1 MRVTTERLPDSQ
13 MVLEIEVE
21 PERLERSLDKGYRKL
36 VKSTHVPGF
45 RRGKAPRPM
54 LERHVGRY
62 TLLRE
67 ALEIL
72 VPEVYDQALE
82 EEGIQPIGAPSIEL
96 IQEDPPVIKATVP
109 LQPSVELG
117 DYHNIRLERSTVE
130 ATAAEI
136 DEALEELRRLYAVQ
150 EPVDRP
156 VQMGD
161 VVRADIRAVVEGKEI
176 FADKDVELR
185 LTEGSVLLLPGFVEG
200 LVGAEK
206 DVRTEVE
213 STIPEGSDGERRSSL
228 SGQKC
233 RISATVK
240 DIKREDLPDLD
251 DEFAR
256 NAGEGF
262 SSLEEL
268 RRRKEKDIVEG
279 KQPAADEEYRREAV
293 ALLVSTARE
302 ISFPPVL
309 VEREVDRQLREEARM
324 VGADVPQYLKRT
336 RQTEEERHQE
346 IRPQA
351 EERVR
356 RSLVLSRLAE
366 LEGIEVTD
374 ADVDD
379 EVKRVVAS
387 GGAQSEQ
394 LEQLFSSSN
403 GREAVEHSLLTRKT
417 LERLVEIASSGD
429 AAIVDRQPIET
440 TGGQ

>member
-1 MRVTTERLPDSQ
+1 
-13 MVLEIEVE
+13 
-21 PERLERSLDKGYRKL
+21 
-36 VKSTHVPGF
+36 
-45 RRGKAPRPM
+45 
-54 LERHVGRY
+54 
-62 TLLRE
+62 
-67 ALEIL
+67 
-72 VPEVYDQALE
+72 
-82 EEGIQPIGAPSIEL
+82 
-96 IQEDPPVIKATVP
+96 
-109 LQPSVELG
+109 
-117 DYHNIRLERSTVE
+117 
-130 ATAAEI
+130 
-136 DEALEELRRLYAVQ
+136 
-150 EPVDRP
+150 
-156 VQMGD
+156 MGD
-161 VVRADIRAVVEGKEI
+161 VVRADIRAVVDGKEI

-256 NAGEGF
+256 NVGEGF
-262 SSLEEL
+262 SSLEKL

-309 VEREVDRQLREEARM
+309 VEREVDRQIREEARM

-374 ADVDD
+374 ADVDE

>member
-1 MRVTTERLPDSQ
+1 MKVTTERLPDSQ

-36 VKSTHVPGF
+36 VKRTHVPGF

-54 LERHVGRY
+54 LERHVGRH
-62 TLLRE
+62 TLLHE

-72 VPEVYDQALE
+72 VPEVYGQALE

-96 IQEDPPVIKATVP
+96 IQDDPPVIKATVP

-117 DYHNIRLERSTVE
+117 DYHNIRLERSSVE
-130 ATAAEI
+130 ATSAEV
-136 DEALEELRRLYAVQ
+136 DEALEELRRRYAVH

-161 VVRADIRAVVEGKEI
+161 VVRADIRAVVGGKEI

-185 LTEGSVLLLPGFVEG
+185 LAEGSVLLLPGFAEG

-213 STIPEGSDGERRSSL
+213 SIIPEGSDGEHRSPL

-233 RISATVK
+233 RIFATVK
-240 DIKREDLPDLD
+240 DIKKEDLPDLD

-256 NAGEGF
+256 NVGEGF
-262 SSLEEL
+262 GSLEEL
-268 RRRKEKDIVEG
+268 RRRKEEDIVG
-279 KQPAADEEYRREAV
+279 SKQPAVDEEYRREAV
-293 ALLVSTARE
+293 DLLVNTARE

-309 VEREVDRQLREEARM
+309 VEREIDRQIREEARM

-336 RQTEEERHQE
+336 RQTEEERREE
-346 IRPQA
+346 IRPKA

-356 RSLVLSRLAE
+356 RSLVLGRLAE

-379 EVKRVVAS
+379 EVKRVTAS

-394 LEQLFSSSN
+394 LKQLFNSGS

-417 LERLVEIASSGD
+417 LDRVMEIASSDD
-429 AAIVDRQPIET
+429 ATIVDRQPIET

>member
-36 VKSTHVPGF
+36 VKRTRVPGF
-45 RRGKAPRPM
+45 RPGKAPRPM
-54 LERHVGRY
+54 LERHVGRH
-62 TLLRE
+62 TLLHE

-72 VPEVYDQALE
+72 VPEVYGQALE

-96 IQEDPPVIKATVP
+96 VQEDPPVIKATVP
-109 LQPSVELG
+109 LQPSAELG
-117 DYHNIRLERSTVE
+117 DYHNIRLERASVE
-130 ATAAEI
+130 ATADEI
-136 DEALEELRRLYAVQ
+136 DEALEELRRRYAVH

-161 VVRADIRAVVEGKEI
+161 VVRADIRAVVDGKEI
-176 FADKDVELR
+176 FADKDMELR
-185 LTEGSVLLLPGFVEG
+185 LAEGSVLLLPGFAEG

-213 STIPEGSDGERRSSL
+213 STIPESSDGERRSSL

-233 RISATVK
+233 RIFATVK

-256 NAGEGF
+256 NVGEGF
-262 SSLEEL
+262 GSLEEL

-279 KQPAADEEYRREAV
+279 KQPAVDEEYRREAV
-293 ALLVSTARE
+293 GLLVSTARE

-309 VEREVDRQLREEARM
+309 VEREIDRQLREEARM

-336 RQTEEERHQE
+336 RQTEEERRQE
-346 IRPQA
+346 IRPTA

-394 LEQLFSSSN
+394 LEQLFSSGN

-429 AAIVDRQPIET
+429 AAIVDRRTIET